1 MFSSRGLVTLSVLTA
16 YLKRLETPVNLKD
29 KHMQETLM
37 RDIKN
42 KICDE
47 HMMHLLN
54 KCLFFLILL
63 NVRGNL
69 GISRHW

>member
-1 MFSSRGLVTLSVLTA
+1 MCSSRGLVSLSVLTA

-29 KHMQETLM
+29 KHMRETLM

-54 KCLFFLILL
+54 KCLFFYNTAKCKRQL
-63 NVRGNL
+63 GN
-69 GISRHW
+69 I